1 MDGYI
6 NLLKPIG
13 PSSFQAVREVRRI
26 LGEKKVGHTG
36 TLDPGAA
43 GVLPLCI
50 GKATKAIPYM
60 NDDLKSYRAEIT
72 FGITTDTQDI
82 YGTILRERRM
92 ELEAEDTEQL
102 LRSFRGKN
110 VQVPPMF
117 SALKFHGRKLYELAR
132 EGVEV
137 ERKPREISIERIE
150 LVEMTAPNKALFD
163 VRCSKGTYIRTLC
176 HDIGEKAGCGA
187 VMSYLVRTSSG
198 EFHMDSAVTLEEIA
212 KARYSG
218 CIGSIL
224 LPVDHALFYLDKA
237 ELEEDSKKYA
247 LNGNPLK
254 QHNMTVSMERFS
266 EGQKLRIYSGGMFI
280 GIATVAG
287 KDDSRYIKMVKVF

>member
-13 PSSFQAVREVRRI
+13 PSSFQAVQEIRRI

-50 GKATKAIPYM
+50 GKATKAIPYL
-60 NDDLKSYRAEIT
+60 NDDFKSYRAEIT

-82 YGTILRERRM
+82 YGTILRERKVRLD
-92 ELEAEDTEQL
+92 EKEIEQL
-102 LRSFRGKN
+102 LHSFRGKII
-110 VQVPPMF
+110 QVPPMF
-117 SALKFHGRKLYELAR
+117 SALKVKGRKLYELAR
-132 EGVEV
+132 EGMEV
-137 ERKPREISIERIE
+137 DRKPREICIESIE
-150 LVEMTAPNKALFD
+150 LVEMVAPDKALFD
-163 VRCSKGTYIRTLC
+163 VRCSKGTYIRALC

-198 EFHMDSAVTLEEIA
+198 GFHMDSAVTIEEVVKA
-212 KARYSG
+212 KHSG
-218 CIGSIL
+218 CINSVL
-224 LPVDHALFYLDKA
+224 LPVDHALFHLDKA
-237 ELEEDSKKYA
+237 QLAEDSKKYA

-254 QHNMTVSMERFS
+254 QHNMITSMERYS
-266 EGQKLRIYSGGMFI
+266 EGQRVRIYCSGLFI
-280 GIATVAG
+280 GIGMIVDRTDG
-287 KDDSRYIKMVKVF
+287 RHIKMVKVF